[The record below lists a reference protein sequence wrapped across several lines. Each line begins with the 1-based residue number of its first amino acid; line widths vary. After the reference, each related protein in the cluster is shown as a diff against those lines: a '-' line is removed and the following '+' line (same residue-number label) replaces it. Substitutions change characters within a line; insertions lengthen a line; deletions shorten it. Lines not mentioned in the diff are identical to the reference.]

1 MHQTSNNL
9 TLICL
14 SLFSTFS
21 PLAANLSP
29 TDQCF
34 QHEKGVSLESR
45 YEGTKIFTP
54 CPQKIGFRA
63 QKRPN
68 WAKNWHFWPNI
79 GIFGPFDPMPD
90 QKTMRT
96 SCLGVFFTFTL
107 CLYFYLYLPLANQRL
122 SINYPPFVLQ
132 LGLGATEQK
141 SHCLTSHQ
149 ATSSRQTTPIFS
161 SDLPHFPDFS
171 YFSIIFSIFF
181 RLFVFS
187 SRLKFL
193 QIIFP
198 HTLHSDKLPLEY
210 CTETRFLFSRV
221 NFHPRIA
228 RPL

>member
-1 MHQTSNNL
+1 
-9 TLICL
+9 
-14 SLFSTFS
+14 
-21 PLAANLSP
+21 
-29 TDQCF
+29 
-34 QHEKGVSLESR
+34 
-45 YEGTKIFTP
+45 
-54 CPQKIGFRA
+54 
-63 QKRPN
+63 
-68 WAKNWHFWPNI
+68 
-79 GIFGPFDPMPD
+79 MPD

-149 ATSSRQTTPIFS
+149 ATSSRQTFPIFS

-187 SRLKFL
+187 PRLKFL

>member
-1 MHQTSNNL
+1 MQRSDYFGSFWDDLQLVWPILTSSFL
-9 TLICL
+9 VAVPFSFIVACGCRPLFLYL
-14 SLFSTFS
+14 S
-21 PLAANLSP
+21 
-29 TDQCF
+29 
-34 QHEKGVSLESR
+34 
-45 YEGTKIFTP
+45 
-54 CPQKIGFRA
+54 
-63 QKRPN
+63 
-68 WAKNWHFWPNI
+68 
-79 GIFGPFDPMPD
+79 
-90 QKTMRT
+90 
-96 SCLGVFFTFTL
+96 L
-107 CLYFYLYLPLANQRL
+107 CLYFYLYLYLPLANQRL